1 MLTSRLWLEMWPE
14 SVSKVL
20 HNLYKK
26 FSESHDLKPT
36 KSHMI
41 FSSNFTS
48 IDIRAHIK
56 CPPPT
61 KKRNYSTYRT
71 FSILENKQHRS
82 PQIERKRGKVK
93 KLRCSFHLFAP
104 RSRPLTL
111 VLYFCMGL
119 YILVLVL
126 YLYLYLYI
134 VLYICI
140 LYLYLRLP
148 LAASCLLFSHGR

>member
-36 KSHMI
+36 KSHKM
-41 FSSNFTS
+41 FSNFTS

-93 KLRCSFHLFAP
+93 KLRCSFQLFAP

-111 VLYFCMGL
+111 V
-119 YILVLVL
+119 
-126 YLYLYLYI
+126 LYLYLYI